1 MVINDF
7 DVIRMAFLPVEAYPP
22 LIVNPDAPLA
32 FSLADKLFQAV
43 SWRYTKKFQSCRSV
57 DKREVDFLVTID
69 GRPWFAV
76 EVKLNDTVL
85 SPNLLYFRDRLSIP
99 YIYQVIKKDKVDL
112 LEKGG
117 RIVSA
122 GRFLAGLI

>member
-1 MVINDF
+1 MSIF
-7 DVIRMAFLPVEAYPP
+7 FLLV
-22 LIVNPDAPLA
+22 
-32 FSLADKLFQAV
+32 
-43 SWRYTKKFQSCRSV
+43 V
-57 DKREVDFLVTID
+57 DGK
-69 GRPWFAV
+69 PWFAV
-76 EVKLNDTVL
+76 EAKLNDTVL

-99 YIYQVIKKDKVDL
+99 HIYQVVKNDKIDL

>member
-1 MVINDF
+1 M
-7 DVIRMAFLPVEAYPP
+7 
-22 LIVNPDAPLA
+22 DAQN
-32 FSLADKLFQAV
+32 FEQA
-43 SWRYTKKFQSCRSV
+43 RQYALHRLE
-57 DKREVDFLVTID
+57 RE
-69 GRPWFAV
+69 
-76 EVKLNDTVL
+76 L

-117 RIVSA
+117 RVVSA